1 MKHVKAII
9 RPEMLDKV
17 RESLEKAG
25 CYRGVTLSEVMGQG
39 KQKGVVQVW
48 RGEKY
53 HLDLI
58 PKVMMDMIVKDDEV
72 AAVKKAITES
82 ASKGDCGDGKI
93 FVYDVLEAVR
103 IRTGEEG
110 DDAL

>member
-1 MKHVKAII
+1 MKQVKAII

-17 RESLEKAG
+17 REALENAG

-39 KQKGVVQVW
+39 KQKGIVQAW
-48 RGEKY
+48 RGERY
-53 HLDLI
+53 HLDLL

-72 AAVKKAITES
+72 SAVKKAIIES
-82 ASKGDCGDGKI
+82 AARGDFGDGKI